1 MPQNRSSWGP
11 CLCQFSV
18 LEWENEWRLCVVVSK
33 YLCKVSGRPCFP
45 ATILSGIGRALSLI
59 IILYACSHPNV
70 RTGITSLIMSS
81 WVWVFLP
88 TFPRHVYAIPSCHT
102 CLCVCSLEKRS
113 LSSPAQPSVSINTSI
128 SSQERTRET
137 ESMRLSAA
145 AGSLIT
151 NSIVLHWAIRL
162 FGNFLVVTRDKWKVG
177 VGICLL

>member
-18 LEWENEWRLCVVVSK
+18 LEWENEWGLCVVVSK

-102 CLCVCSLEKRS
+102 CVCSLEKRS
-113 LSSPAQPSVSINTSI
+113 LSSPAQPSVRINTSI

-137 ESMRLSAA
+137 ESVRLSAA

-162 FGNFLVVTRDKWKVG
+162 FGNFLVVSR
-177 VGICLL
+177 

>member
-18 LEWENEWRLCVVVSK
+18 LEWENEWRLRVVVSK

-70 RTGITSLIMSS
+70 RTGITSLIKSS

-113 LSSPAQPSVSINTSI
+113 LSSPAQPNPASVLTQVSLLKREPERQRAWDSLLLQGHWLQTCTPLGDTSVR
-128 SSQERTRET
+128 Q
-137 ESMRLSAA
+137 LP
-145 AGSLIT
+145 GS
-151 NSIVLHWAIRL
+151 
-162 FGNFLVVTRDKWKVG
+162 DKR
-177 VGICLL
+177 